1 VKEMIK
7 ITRKSIIV
15 IAILAIIILIVS
27 RIYIDS
33 NITNKNAML
42 SDYTTKKEDLI
53 IKQQQLQSQIR
64 DLNNTLQAE
73 ISRQNNLSNQLTGL
87 TGQPVTNINSG
98 GTTSPSSPSQPSA
111 PAVQTPST
119 PNPPPVTRAS

>member
-1 VKEMIK
+1 MIK